1 MQYTNFVGMN
11 YTTVQKFIL
20 DAGYH
25 ITYQNQNDGVFIIE
39 NKLDGVE
46 NLIIGVAPPILIFEM
61 YLFTIASDN
70 MQVFKSLLIKNRDI
84 LHGAFALNED
94 GTKVLYRYSIQ
105 IENIDFNEFE
115 AAITSLSMLLS
126 EYSKQLIDFSKK

>member
-1 MQYTNFVGMN
+1 MR
-11 YTTVQKFIL
+11 
-20 DAGYH
+20 
-25 ITYQNQNDGVFIIE
+25 
-39 NKLDGVE
+39 
-46 NLIIGVAPPILIFEM
+46 
-61 YLFTIASDN
+61 
-70 MQVFKSLLIKNRDI
+70 LLI
-84 LHGAFALNED
+84 GEAEPFALNED